1 MISRLPTTDRVLF
14 SSYAGDE
21 FKIVVVMFYFEELS
35 YKEIAAAGGG
45 IHSSVRDLRQRSEDE
60 LFDFPS
66 LAKFHQLTDGNL
78 GAHLEKLEAAG
89 YIEIRKRFHGKKPRT
104 EVLATVKGRSAFA
117 DHTEALKQIID
128 GV

>member
-1 MISRLPTTDRVLF
+1 MDLDPIIHQPTRLKLMASLVAL
-14 SSYAGDE
+14 
-21 FKIVVVMFYFEELS
+21 
-35 YKEIAAAGGG
+35 
-45 IHSSVRDLRQRSEDE
+45 SEDE